1 MTTRRTA
8 VLSAELFTTSHANI
22 QCTKYYSMLVA
33 QLLVHWTFNQVVAG
47 SIPSSGEIKS
57 PRSNSTQPSI
67 PPGKVNRVPALVAV
81 VKTGVFTCVGWQVT
95 LCDPIWHVTPC
106 SSEMGFHH
114 RTYHLAYFKD
124 KQ

>member
-1 MTTRRTA
+1 MHIAQHHMLTSSA
-8 VLSAELFTTSHANI
+8 LSITV
-22 QCTKYYSMLVA
+22 CWW
-33 QLLVHWTFNQVVAG
+33 LVHWTFNQVVAG

-57 PRSNSTQPSI
+57 PRSTQPSI
-67 PPGKVNRVPALVAV
+67 PPGKVNRVPALVAG

-95 LCDPIWHVTPC
+95 LCDPIWHITPC

-114 RTYHLAYFKD
+114 RTYHLAYCKD